1 MTTPKVWFPAIRC
14 GSGADVFTE
23 RLCHALNAQGI
34 RAEITW
40 LPHRAEY
47 APWTVPVPAPPD
59 WANVVHINSW
69 LPQRFLPPKLPV
81 IVTVHS
87 CVHDSALRPYKSR
100 LQALY
105 HQHWIYAIEAA
116 NIQRARAVVAV
127 SHYTA
132 AQVRAH
138 FGTHDITV
146 IHNGIDCQT
155 FTPTTRTTPHRPFR
169 LLYVGNWS
177 VRKGVDLLAPIMER
191 LGGDFMLHYTAD
203 RNSGHER
210 FRLPANS
217 VCLGRLKGGDLVRAY
232 QEADALLFP
241 SRLEG
246 LPLVPLEAMACGLPV
261 IATKGTSIEEVVAHG
276 KTGILCPRNDIHA
289 FADAARCM
297 AIDRQL
303 HLEYGREARRDVM
316 ARFQDSMMVDAYV
329 RAYRGLLGN
338 GP

>member
-1 MTTPKVWFPAIRC
+1 MTTPRVWFPAIRC

-23 RLCHALNAQGI
+23 RLCAALNAQGI

-132 AQVRAH
+132 AQVRTH

-169 LLYVGNWS
+169 LLYVGNWR
-177 VRKGVDLLAPIMER
+177 VLKGVELLAPIMER
-191 LGGDFMLHYTAD
+191 LGSDFVLHYTAD
-203 RNSGHER
+203 RNGGHER

-261 IATKGTSIEEVVAHG
+261 IAAKTSSLPEVVEDTV
-276 KTGILCPRNDIHA
+276 TGFLCEHDDVQGFTSYCHYLAQHIDSWQTMRLAARQKATRHFSIHA
-289 FADAARCM
+289 MAD
-297 AIDRQL
+297 
-303 HLEYGREARRDVM
+303 H
-316 ARFQDSMMVDAYV
+316 YV
-329 RAYRGLLGN
+329 NQYKKIF
-338 GP
+338 

>member
-23 RLCHALNAQGI
+23 RLCYALKAQGI
-34 RAEITW
+34 RTEITW

-69 LPQRFLPPKLPV
+69 LPQRFLPPELPV

-261 IATKGTSIEEVVAHG
+261 IAAKTSSLPEVVEDG
-276 KTGILCPRNDIHA
+276 VTGVLCPQDDVAA
-289 FADAARCM
+289 FAAQIGRLAENPAAWCAM
-297 AIDRQL
+297 RQTARQRATSRFDERVMV
-303 HLEYGREARRDVM
+303 HRYREIYGAVM
-316 ARFQDSMMVDAYV
+316 D
-329 RAYRGLLGN
+329 
-338 GP
+338 

>member
-132 AQVRAH
+132 AQVRTH

-155 FTPTTRTTPHRPFR
+155 FTPTTRTTPHQPFR

-191 LGGDFMLHYTAD
+191 LGGDFVLHYTAD

-261 IATKGTSIEEVVAHG
+261 IAAKTSSLPEVVEDTV
-276 KTGILCPRNDIHA
+276 TGFLCAPDHIEH
-289 FADAARCM
+289 FADACRHLANDPAFWLRMRQVARVKASSSFSESTFVM
-297 AIDRQL
+297 RYLQL
-303 HLEYGREARRDVM
+303 YHSI
-316 ARFQDSMMVDAYV
+316 F
-329 RAYRGLLGN
+329 
-338 GP
+338 

>member
-1 MTTPKVWFPAIRC
+1 MTEPAVWFPAIRC

-23 RLCHALNAQGI
+23 RLCRALNEQGI

-47 APWTVPVPAPPD
+47 VPWSVPVPKPPA

-69 LPQRFLPPKLPV
+69 LPPRFVPAGIPV
-81 IVTVHS
+81 VATVHS
-87 CVHDSALRPYKSR
+87 CVHDPALLPYKGQ

-105 HQHWIYAIEAA
+105 HKHWIHPIEAA
-116 NIQRARAVVAV
+116 NLKRADCIIAV

-132 AQVRAH
+132 AQVETS
-138 FGTHDITV
+138 FGVHDIQV
-146 IHNGIDCQT
+146 IHNGIDCQM
-155 FTPTTRTTPHRPFR
+155 FTPITRNAPNRPFR

-177 VRKGVDLLAPIMER
+177 ARKGVDLLAPIMER
-191 LGGDFMLHYTAD
+191 LGDDFILQYTAD
-203 RNSGHER
+203 RNGAHRR
-210 FRLPANS
+210 FRPPSNS
-217 VCLGRLKGGDLVRAY
+217 VCLGRLTGKSLVRAY

-261 IATKGTSIEEVVAHG
+261 IAMQGTSVEEVVAHG
-276 KTGILCPRNDIHA
+276 KTGMLCPRDDIHA

-297 AIDRQL
+297 AMDRQL
-303 HLEYGREARRDVM
+303 HREYGHEARREIM

-338 GP
+338 EP